1 MLPLFNV
8 LSQAAVDIMENQ
20 GKLTADRPRMIA
32 AGEMFS
38 GGMGIGFAHWGDRFR
53 RMRRLVVRITPSRLS
68 YVSTWCRALHTHL
81 QPKAAVAYQPLQ
93 MSHAKDTV
101 LGILDDPHSDFQ
113 KHVLT

>member
-1 MLPLFNV
+1 
-8 LSQAAVDIMENQ
+8 MENQ

-53 RMRRLVVRITPSRLS
+53 RMRRLVVRITSSRLS
-68 YVSTWCRALHTHL
+68 YLSTWCRALHTHL
-81 QPKAAVAYQPLQ
+81 REPKAAVAYQPLQ

-101 LGILDDPHSDFQ
+101 LGILDDSHGDFQ